1 MKVFWVS
8 NKSVPFVV
16 CILSSSFVVIWS
28 AVRRSMCELNL
39 VYALVEAAVSLR
51 VSKIILQCELA
62 YNNLCTFVNKGRGL
76 WDRKLAH
83 FGCLNYSVHAVE
95 RISLLSIKRLLKWA
109 FKVYLENSRSKN
121 ALNSKITFQ
130 EMFKINFGFIRWSSS
145 FNCPLLLLLLL
156 LLLQEFH
163 QKLQLCSSLHHF
175 PSGINDVKLL
185 LAVTNCVADCV
196 CLKGLA
202 FCRALLAPMHLKQ

>member
-130 EMFKINFGFIRWSSS
+130 EMFKINFGFISWSSIVVAVVVVVVAGVSSEVAVVFESSS
-145 FNCPLLLLLLL
+145 FSFWDQWCKTFTCCN
-156 LLLQEFH
+156 
-163 QKLQLCSSLHHF
+163 
-175 PSGINDVKLL
+175 
-185 LAVTNCVADCV
+185 
-196 CLKGLA
+196 
-202 FCRALLAPMHLKQ
+202 